1 MRLGAS
7 HGTRPRG
14 DTPFAPGAEFSIKQN
29 GRGTRVKH
37 KLTLYIVIALILGVI
52 VGYANHVLWPDPK
65 VAENIAN
72 HISLIT
78 EIFLRLVKMIIGP
91 LVFTSLVAGVAH
103 MGDMKTI
110 GRVGGKAMLWFITAS
125 LVSLFIGMVMVNLL
139 APGKDL
145 NMPLPPMDASSGI
158 QVGSFSLD
166 EFIKHAVPSSAV
178 GALANNEVLQIVIFS
193 IFFGVAAA
201 AVGHKARVLVALIE
215 EASHVILKITGYV
228 MSLAPLAVFAAIASI
243 VTEHGPGILL
253 TYGKYMASFY
263 LSLAILWCVMFGA
276 GFLFLGKT
284 AIRVVSLLRA
294 PFIVAFTTASS
305 EAAYPSMM
313 RQLER
318 VPVSEKIVSFVLPLG
333 YSFNLDGSM
342 MYCTFAVLFIAQAYG
357 IELSWS
363 QQIVMLLALM
373 VTSKGMG
380 AVPRGSLVVVAA
392 TLEMFK
398 LPSAGLLL
406 ILGVD
411 QFLDMGRSA
420 TNVIGNGLATTV
432 VAKWEGENVDVGRD
446 DEDEELAIAA

>member
-1 MRLGAS
+1 M
-7 HGTRPRG
+7 
-14 DTPFAPGAEFSIKQN
+14 
-29 GRGTRVKH
+29 KH
-37 KLTLYIVIALILGVI
+37 KLTMYIVAALVLGVA
-52 VGYANHVLWPDPK
+52 VGYVLNTTLAPAEAAT
-65 VAENIAN
+65 VAD

-110 GRVGGKAMLWFITAS
+110 GRVGGKAMVWFVSAS
-125 LVSLFIGMVMVNLL
+125 LVSLLIGMLMVNLL
-139 APGKDL
+139 QPGANL
-145 NMPLPPMDASSGI
+145 NIPLPAAGTATGV
-158 QVGSFSLD
+158 QGGSFSLA
-166 EFIKHAVPSSAV
+166 EFIKHAVPNSAV

-193 IFFGVAAA
+193 ILFGLAAA
-201 AVGHKARVLVALIE
+201 AVGHKAKVLVGLIE
-215 EASHVILKITGYV
+215 EGSHVILKVTGYV
-228 MSLAPLAVFAAIASI
+228 MSLAPLAVFSAIAAI

-253 TYGKYMASFY
+253 TYGKYIFSFY
-263 LSLAILWCVMFGA
+263 LSLFILWCVMFAA
-276 GFLFLGKT
+276 GYLILGKT
-284 AIRVVSLLRA
+284 AIRVLSLVRA
-294 PFIVAFTTASS
+294 PFVVAFTTASS

-357 IELSWS
+357 IEIGWG

-373 VTSKGMG
+373 ITSKGMG

-392 TLEMFK
+392 TLDMFH
-398 LPSAGLLL
+398 LPAAGLLL
-406 ILGVD
+406 VLGVD

-420 TNVIGNGLATTV
+420 TNVIGNGIATTV
-432 VAKWEGENVDVGRD
+432 VAKWEGEDVDSGFD
-446 DEDEELAIAA
+446 DRDEEIAIAA